1 MDSEKLPKNPVCFLE
16 TILIQVKFLKEK
28 ALISWKE
35 LANAIQN
42 KSVYSVFGPIYS
54 VPLHQ

>member
-16 TILIQVKFLKEK
+16 TILIRVKFLKEK
-28 ALISWKE
+28 ALISLKE

-42 KSVYSVFGPIYS
+42 KSVYSVFGPIHS